1 MYKPKINRQKFRNL
15 MLYLAHMS
23 RKDPHFGAVKLNK
36 LMYFCDFIAF
46 LRLGKPITGAEYQ
59 RLPEG
64 PAPLQLLPERDY
76 LIEHEEARLEH
87 KPYFRYVQQR
97 LVPTSDDTDDI
108 DRWTKEFGDDEIEI
122 ISEVLGAMWNMT
134 AREASEMSHREVGWI
149 LANPQEVIPYETAA
163 LVPVG
168 DVAADAMLE
177 AAARGDW

>member
-23 RKDPHFGAVKLNK
+23 RRDPHFGAVKLNK

-46 LRLGKPITGAEYQ
+46 FRLGEPITGAEYQ

-64 PAPLQLLPERDY
+64 PAPVQMLPERDY

-87 KPYFRYVQQR
+87 RPYFRYVQQR
-97 LVPTSDDTDDI
+97 LVPTSDDDNDVS
-108 DRWTKEFGDDEIEI
+108 RWTNKFGGAEIEI
-122 ISEVLGAMWNMT
+122 ISEVLGAMWNLT
-134 AREASEMSHREVGWI
+134 AREASEISHREVGWI

-168 DVAADAMLE
+168 DVEADAMLE
-177 AAARGDW
+177 AAARGNQ